1 MCVCVCACVSTQVW
15 SIRCDLH
22 IVDHGGNL
30 VDVASIA
37 AVGALLHFRRPDVSV
52 AGEKVTIHP
61 IADRVPVPLSVHHV
75 PICVSFAI
83 FTDVS
88 TWLPV
93 KQRSLPLTLQ
103 TKRLLVYPIQDAI
116 VADPTDREEL
126 VAAGRLTFSLN
137 NHGELCLVHKLGG
150 AAVSVDKLLDCAQVA
165 ATKVRQHARMT
176 GKMLY
181 SLCTPPHR
189 PSPLQRC

>member
-1 MCVCVCACVSTQVW
+1 MCVCVSTQVW

-88 TWLPV
+88 ECVPV
-93 KQRSLPLTLQ
+93 KQTLSATDASNQ
-103 TKRLLVYPIQDAI
+103 TFAGVSYP
-116 VADPTDREEL
+116 
-126 VAAGRLTFSLN
+126 GC
-137 NHGELCLVHKLGG
+137 HCG
-150 AAVSVDKLLDCAQVA
+150 
-165 ATKVRQHARMT
+165 
-176 GKMLY
+176 
-181 SLCTPPHR
+181 
-189 PSPLQRC
+189 